1 MWLRE
6 EEKEAKKI
14 YRLEDR
20 GHFLDWACEI
30 THAHAHKV
38 RNGI

>member
-1 MWLRE
+1 MVE
-6 EEKEAKKI
+6 EERGKKRGKK
-14 YRLEDR
+14 YRLEER

-38 RNGI
+38 RNDI